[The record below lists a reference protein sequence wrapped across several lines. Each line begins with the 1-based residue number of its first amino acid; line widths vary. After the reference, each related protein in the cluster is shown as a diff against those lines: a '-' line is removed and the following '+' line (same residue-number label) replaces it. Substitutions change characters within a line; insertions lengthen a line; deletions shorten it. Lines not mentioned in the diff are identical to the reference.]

1 MKRRIAALFAVLPL
15 ALVSCSGPS
24 SPSSPPSDEPAAT
37 TAPDANADLNLDGLD
52 EKVAAIE
59 EKTHTQLSFSL
70 FDGTRA
76 TNSGSGGALPAWS
89 TIKVPIALTA
99 LEHCDDREFVLEE
112 TTAAIDWSD
121 NDAAY
126 ALWRCIGSDEEASR
140 LVGEEIAASGVSV
153 NVEPAFGTTVW
164 PIPAQARYAHHLAS
178 IPADNPVIQEMHK
191 IDEDHSYGLGTIAD
205 LPFKGGWSDD
215 ADGSF
220 HVRQLG
226 FFTLSG
232 SGAGAEAGASSDAGA
247 GAEAGAGSDAGTAFG
262 VALAARSLLGSEQD
276 CHDALDELAA
286 LLASSTPQL
295 RLKNNPVLPGEQD
308 PESSDG
314 KESDTGSTDGP
325 ATDTKPEAD
334 DAEAAEDEAAD
345 AEATNVEAAD
355 TEA

>member
-15 ALVSCSGPS
+15 ALVSCSGPG
-24 SPSSPPSDEPAAT
+24 SPSSAPSDEPADEPAAT
-37 TAPDANADLNLDGLD
+37 TAPDATANLNLDGLD
-52 EKVAAIE
+52 EKIAAIE

-99 LEHCDDREFVLEE
+99 WEHCDDKDFVLEQ
-112 TTAAIDWSD
+112 TRAAIEWSD
-121 NDAAY
+121 NDSAY
-126 ALWRCIGSDEEASR
+126 ALWRCIGSDDEASR
-140 LVGEEIAASGVSV
+140 LVGEEIARSGVSV
-153 NVEPAFGTTVW
+153 HVEPAFGTTTW
-164 PIPAQARYAHHLAS
+164 PNPAQARYAQHLAS

-215 ADGSF
+215 TDGSF

-232 SGAGAEAGASSDAGA
+232 SGAGSEV
-247 GAEAGAGSDAGTAFG
+247 GAGSDAGAAFG

-286 LLASSTPQL
+286 LLASSTLQL

-325 ATDTKPEAD
+325 ATDTKPED
-334 DAEAAEDEAAD
+334 AD
-345 AEATNVEAAD
+345 AEASK

>member
-1 MKRRIAALFAVLPL
+1 MKRRIAVLFAVLPL
-15 ALVSCSGPS
+15 ALVSCSGPG
-24 SPSSPPSDEPAAT
+24 SPSSAPSDEPADEPAAT
-37 TAPDANADLNLDGLD
+37 TAPDATANLNLDGLD
-52 EKVAAIE
+52 EKIAAIE

-99 LEHCDDREFVLEE
+99 WEHCDDKDFVLEQ
-112 TTAAIDWSD
+112 TRAAIEWSD
-121 NDAAY
+121 NDSAY
-126 ALWRCIGSDEEASR
+126 ALWRCIGSDDEASR
-140 LVGEEIAASGVSV
+140 LVGEEIARSGVSV
-153 NVEPAFGTTVW
+153 HVEPAFGTTTW
-164 PIPAQARYAHHLAS
+164 PNPAQARYAQHLAS

-215 ADGSF
+215 TDGSF

-232 SGAGAEAGASSDAGA
+232 SGAGSDAGA
-247 GAEAGAGSDAGTAFG
+247 AFG
-262 VALAARSLLGSEQD
+262 VALAARSPLGSEQD

-286 LLASSTPQL
+286 LLASSTLQL

-325 ATDTKPEAD
+325 ARDTKPEDA
-334 DAEAAEDEAAD
+334 DAEAAE
-345 AEATNVEAAD
+345 

>member
-15 ALVSCSGPS
+15 ALVSCSGPG
-24 SPSSPPSDEPAAT
+24 SPSSAPSDEPADEPAAT
-37 TAPDANADLNLDGLD
+37 TAPDATANLNLDGLD
-52 EKVAAIE
+52 EKIAAIE

-99 LEHCDDREFVLEE
+99 WEHCDDKDFVLEQ
-112 TTAAIDWSD
+112 TRAAIEWSD
-121 NDAAY
+121 NDSAY
-126 ALWRCIGSDEEASR
+126 ALWRCIGSDDEASR
-140 LVGEEIAASGVSV
+140 LVGEEIATSGVSV
-153 NVEPAFGTTVW
+153 HVEPAFGTTTW
-164 PIPAQARYAHHLAS
+164 PNPAQARYAQHLAS

-215 ADGSF
+215 TDGSF

-232 SGAGAEAGASSDAGA
+232 SGAGSEV
-247 GAEAGAGSDAGTAFG
+247 GAGSDAGAAFG

-286 LLASSTPQL
+286 LLASSTLQL

-308 PESSDG
+308 PENSDG

-325 ATDTKPEAD
+325 ATDTKPED
-334 DAEAAEDEAAD
+334 AD
-345 AEATNVEAAD
+345 AEASK

>member
-15 ALVSCSGPS
+15 ALVSCSGPG
-24 SPSSPPSDEPAAT
+24 SPSSAPSDEPAAT
-37 TAPDANADLNLDGLD
+37 TAPDATANLNLDGLD
-52 EKVAAIE
+52 EKIAAIE

-99 LEHCDDREFVLEE
+99 WEHCDDKDFVLEQ
-112 TTAAIDWSD
+112 TRAAIEWSD
-121 NDAAY
+121 NDSAY
-126 ALWRCIGSDEEASR
+126 ALWRCIGSDDEASR
-140 LVGEEIAASGVSV
+140 LVGEEIARSGVSV
-153 NVEPAFGTTVW
+153 HVEPAFGTTTW
-164 PIPAQARYAHHLAS
+164 PNPAQARYAQHLAS

-215 ADGSF
+215 TDGSF

-232 SGAGAEAGASSDAGA
+232 SGAGSEV
-247 GAEAGAGSDAGTAFG
+247 GAGSDAGAAFG

-286 LLASSTPQL
+286 LLASSTLQL

-325 ATDTKPEAD
+325 ATDTKPED
-334 DAEAAEDEAAD
+334 AD
-345 AEATNVEAAD
+345 AEASK

>member
-15 ALVSCSGPS
+15 ALVSCSGPG
-24 SPSSPPSDEPAAT
+24 SPSSAPSDEPADEPAAT

-52 EKVAAIE
+52 EKIAAIE

-99 LEHCDDREFVLEE
+99 WEHCDDKDFVLEQ
-112 TTAAIDWSD
+112 TRAAIEWSD
-121 NDAAY
+121 NDSAY
-126 ALWRCIGSDEEASR
+126 ALWRCIGSDDEASR
-140 LVGEEIAASGVSV
+140 LVGEEIARSGVSV
-153 NVEPAFGTTVW
+153 HVEPAFGTTTW
-164 PIPAQARYAHHLAS
+164 PNPAQARYAQHLAS

-215 ADGSF
+215 TDGSF

-232 SGAGAEAGASSDAGA
+232 SGAGSEV
-247 GAEAGAGSDAGTAFG
+247 GAGSDAGAAFG

-286 LLASSTPQL
+286 LLASSTLQL

-325 ATDTKPEAD
+325 ATDTKPED
-334 DAEAAEDEAAD
+334 AD
-345 AEATNVEAAD
+345 AEASK